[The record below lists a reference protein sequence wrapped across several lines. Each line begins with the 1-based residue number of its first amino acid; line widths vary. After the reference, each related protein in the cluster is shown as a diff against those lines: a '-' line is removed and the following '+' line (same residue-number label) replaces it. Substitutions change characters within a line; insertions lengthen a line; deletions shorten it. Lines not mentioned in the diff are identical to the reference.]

1 MTQKS
6 LLHAVAAQIAN
17 GYETAEVPMYSE
29 QLRMPDRKVIIKII
43 ENLQKV
49 FFPAY
54 FAGGTVSHVSAETF
68 AEFLLGEIYTD
79 LCEQVHLAFSN
90 TIKDEAELRERT
102 SAVCD
107 RFLCR
112 LPQIQAMLMKDV
124 AANFDGDPAAGSKEE
139 VIFSYPGL
147 YAIFVY
153 RVAHELYESKV
164 PLIPRIMSEYA
175 HGATGIDINPGAQI
189 GEYFFI
195 DHGTGIVVGETTI
208 IGDHVKLYQGVTL
221 GALSP
226 RHGHA
231 VTGKR
236 HPTVGDNATIYSGA
250 SILGGKTV
258 IGANSVIGG
267 NSFITESIAP
277 NTKASTET
285 PRMIFRVAQPK
296 PRRREITR
304 KQENTAGRLAC
315 GVLRFAQQIGFEEG
329 LAPSSSPA
337 AQKIQICSD
346 TAAHTDM
353 CFRLVS
359 PGCALTIPRCRCSAP
374 RRRARCRCR
383 RDTAPR
389 RRRCSYAGARRS
401 PRW

>member
-208 IGDHVKLYQGVTL
+208 IGDHVKLYQGATL
-221 GALSP
+221 GALSPAGMATNPNVRRHPKVGNNVVIYANSTLLGGLSP

-296 PRRREITR
+296 PGDE
-304 KQENTAGRLAC
+304 K
-315 GVLRFAQQIGFEEG
+315 
-329 LAPSSSPA
+329 
-337 AQKIQICSD
+337 
-346 TAAHTDM
+346 
-353 CFRLVS
+353 
-359 PGCALTIPRCRCSAP
+359 
-374 RRRARCRCR
+374 
-383 RDTAPR
+383 
-389 RRRCSYAGARRS
+389 
-401 PRW
+401 

>member
-79 LCEQVHLAFSN
+79 LREQVHLAFSN

-175 HGATGIDINPGAQI
+175 HGATGIDIIPGAQI

-195 DHGTGIVVGETTI
+195 DHGTGIVIGETTVV
-208 IGDHVKLYQGVTL
+208 GDNCTLYQGVTL
-221 GALSP
+221 G
-226 RHGHA
+226 G
-231 VTGKR
+231 VGTKKGKR
-236 HPTVGDNATIYSGA
+236 HPTIGNNVLIGAGAKILGAFEVGDNCQIA
-250 SILGGKTV
+250 
-258 IGANSVIGG
+258 ANAVLLKPLEE
-267 NSFITESIAP
+267 NS
-277 NTKASTET
+277 
-285 PRMIFRVAQPK
+285 
-296 PRRREITR
+296 
-304 KQENTAGRLAC
+304 
-315 GVLRFAQQIGFEEG
+315 
-329 LAPSSSPA
+329 
-337 AQKIQICSD
+337 
-346 TAAHTDM
+346 TAAGIPARQVKKDGVPVKDPSKKINTEHICKM
-353 CFRLVS
+353 QE
-359 PGCALTIPRCRCSAP
+359 TIDELE
-374 RRRARCRCR
+374 RRVKELEKELEKAKEEL
-383 RDTAPR
+383 
-389 RRRCSYAGARRS
+389 
-401 PRW
+401 